1 MNIDAKRSA
10 DLLASSDVS
19 VFAISVILLDS
30 MLGKRDDIEIK
41 RRTAEGR
48 TAKRQNEY
56 AEQAKYC
63 RSGLIRLSLN
73 FDKRSKGESH
83 TTYPLSL

>member
-1 MNIDAKRSA
+1 MNIDAKWSA

-48 TAKRQNEY
+48 TAKRQNE
-56 AEQAKYC
+56 
-63 RSGLIRLSLN
+63 
-73 FDKRSKGESH
+73 
-83 TTYPLSL
+83 